1 MMVSHRQGVR
11 VGVQMNDECHHADGS
26 KKDRGPQPY
35 CVEGL
40 DGLCVPGQ
48 GLWDVPGLVQFG
60 RLALV
65 VGG

>member
-1 MMVSHRQGVR
+1 
-11 VGVQMNDECHHADGS
+11 MNDECHHADGS

-48 GLWDVPGLVQFG
+48 GLWGVPGLVQFG